1 MDYLS
6 NTTSGFRPNTKWTLF
21 CDLVYMSAQ
30 SIWSALSAVCM
41 FWIDQFY
48 HGLSQVIPRVPS
60 IILYSNPRWWFQIP
74 QKNLAFLQI
83 FIQSR
88 DLSQARKYS
97 EIICK
102 RCIVIP
108 SILLLWKLKIINL
121 FWWRMKY
128 TVVLMEIRHIWPL
141 ARKCSLWYLFE
152 CTARQAI
159 RNGSVEQLNGCK
171 FFSNG

>member
-1 MDYLS
+1 MTWS
-6 NTTSGFRPNTKWTLF
+6 TW
-21 CDLVYMSAQ
+21 SAQ
-30 SIWSALSAVCM
+30 SVWSAPSAVCM
-41 FWIDQFY
+41 FWIDQLY

-108 SILLLWKLKIINL
+108 SILLLWKLKIINPFL
-121 FWWRMKY
+121 VKDEVY
-128 TVVLMEIRHIWPL
+128 S
-141 ARKCSLWYLFE
+141 SLDGDKTHVTSRTKMFFTISVWMAE
-152 CTARQAI
+152 RTARQAV
-159 RNGSVEQLNGCK
+159 RNGSVERLNGCK
-171 FFSNG
+171 FFLNGYM